1 MIADYIFVYLILWP
15 IILRPQVAKTRRQ
28 TIISSSSVLKREET
42 ERGLCVRKRGDTHS
56 QQTDVIKGGVGKSQ
70 FESAHEPSPKC
81 GDQFKSFR
89 NLLDFSSLFVLF
101 LRILIFIFI
110 FICFLVFL
118 SQFDAILDKCGR

>member
-42 ERGLCVRKRGDTHS
+42 ERGLCVSKRGDTHT
-56 QQTDVIKGGVGKSQ
+56 QQTDVIKGVGKSQ
-70 FESAHEPSPKC
+70 FESAHEPSSKC

-110 FICFLVFL
+110 CFLVFL

>member
-42 ERGLCVRKRGDTHS
+42 ERGLCVSKRGDTHT

-81 GDQFKSFR
+81 DDQFKSFR
-89 NLLDFSSLFVLF
+89 NLLDFFEFVCFISPYFDFYFYLFSCFSL
-101 LRILIFIFI
+101 
-110 FICFLVFL
+110 
-118 SQFDAILDKCGR
+118 AIRCDTR